1 MSETRRPEDLMRWS
15 LRLYCGHVVER
26 TAHLRYIDVER
37 AFRMNSKCTECG
49 LDPAT
54 IVDARAMGLLAE
66 PQRPVRRTPARSS
79 PPPTKAALEK
89 RVADLEAELAALKQ
103 AGTEKDGKET

>member
-1 MSETRRPEDLMRWS
+1 MRWS

-26 TAHLRYIDVER
+26 TAHLSYTDAER
-37 AFRMNSKCTECG
+37 AFTMNSRCPECG

-66 PQRPVRRTPARSS
+66 PQRVRRTTARSS
-79 PPPTKAALEK
+79 PRTTKAALEK

-103 AGTEKDGKET
+103 AGTEEDGRET